1 MKEPCHA
8 SCLARPSGVSSSE
21 LPPGE
26 FSSVPCTTGF
36 RRRCAFTLIEL
47 LVVIAII
54 AILAAMLL
62 PALSRAKDKARRTQ
76 CMNNVKQITL
86 AIRLYAD
93 GYQDKLPKMDDG
105 NWCWDMPWDV
115 GDSMLPNMG
124 NTWRVFYCPDSGFTD
139 VDNSNL
145 WYFVPPTAVGMA
157 GAFHVIG
164 YAQTFPGTA
173 SLAPTNQNPSIVP
186 TAVTDTAKQITY
198 PPPPSTDRALLAD
211 ATISR
216 PGQSSIINRSANA
229 YTGVQGGFYK
239 QHRTSHMNG
248 SLPQGGNVGM
258 LDGHVEW
265 RKFQLMFPR
274 TAIGSGSPV
283 FWW

>member
-1 MKEPCHA
+1 L
-8 SCLARPSGVSSSE
+8 SGGRPAHR
-21 LPPGE
+21 L
-26 FSSVPCTTGF
+26 F
-36 RRRCAFTLIEL
+36 RTRNTISRGRLAFTLIEL

-62 PALSRAKDKARRTQ
+62 PALSRSKEKARRIQ

-93 GYQDKLPKMDDG
+93 SYADKLPPMDDG
-105 NWCWDMPWDV
+105 NWCWDFPWDV
-115 GDSMLPNMG
+115 GDSMLPNMA

-145 WYFVPPTAVGMA
+145 WYFVPPSGGSER

-173 SLAPTNQNPSIVP
+173 SLAPTNANLRIVP
-186 TAVTDTAKQITY
+186 TSITDTNRQITH
-198 PPPPSTDRALLAD
+198 PPPPSTDRALMAD

-216 PGQSSIINRSANA
+216 PGQTSTINRSANS
-229 YTGVQGGFYK
+229 YTGVQGGYMK
-239 QHRTSHMNG
+239 QHRTSHMEG
-248 SLPQGGNVGM
+248 SLPAGGNVGM

-265 RKFQLMFPR
+265 RKFQLMYPR
-274 TAIGSGSPV
+274 TATGSGSPV

>member
-1 MKEPCHA
+1 
-8 SCLARPSGVSSSE
+8 V
-21 LPPGE
+21 
-26 FSSVPCTTGF
+26 
-36 RRRCAFTLIEL
+36 AFTLIEL

-62 PALSRAKDKARRTQ
+62 PALSRAKDKARRIQ

-93 GYQDKLPKMDDG
+93 GYKDKLPVMDDG

-124 NTWRVFYCPDSGFTD
+124 NSWRVFYCPDSGFTD

-145 WYFVPPTAVGMA
+145 WYFVPPSSPSEV

-173 SLAPTNQNPSIVP
+173 SLAPTNWNFSIVP
-186 TAVTDTAKQITY
+186 TAITDTNRQIAY
-198 PPPPSTDRALLAD
+198 PPPPSTDRALLSD

-216 PGQSSIINRSANA
+216 PGQTSLINRSANS
-229 YTGVQGGFYK
+229 YTGVQGGYMK

-248 SLPQGGNVGM
+248 SLPAGGNVGM

-265 RKFQLMFPR
+265 RKFPQMLPR
-274 TAIGSGSPV
+274 TTIGSGSPV

>member
-1 MKEPCHA
+1 MREPCPDCQRA
-8 SCLARPSGVSSSE
+8 TLESRFPSALAIPAGKLRISDTVPSTS
-21 LPPGE
+21 
-26 FSSVPCTTGF
+26 
-36 RRRCAFTLIEL
+36 AFTLIEL

-62 PALSRAKDKARRTQ
+62 PALARSKDKARRIQ

-93 GYQDKLPKMDDG
+93 GYKDKLPLMDDG
-105 NWCWDMPWDV
+105 NWVWDMPWDV
-115 GDSMLPNMG
+115 GDSMLPNMAG
-124 NTWRVFYCPDSGFTD
+124 QWRVFYCPDSGFTD

-145 WYFVPPTAVGMA
+145 WYFVPPMGGNER

-173 SLAPTNQNPSIVP
+173 SLATTNQNPSIIP
-186 TAVTDTAKQITY
+186 TAITDTAKQITY
-198 PPPPSTDRALLAD
+198 PPPPATDRVLMAD
-211 ATISR
+211 TTMSG
-216 PGQSSIINRSANA
+216 PGQTSIINRGANS
-229 YTGVQGGFYK
+229 YTGIQGGYSK

-248 SLPQGGNVGM
+248 RVPAGGNLGM

-265 RKFQLMFPR
+265 RKFAQMYPR
-274 TAIGSGSPV
+274 TASGSGSPV

>member
-1 MKEPCHA
+1 MREPCH
-8 SCLARPSGVSSSE
+8 SGRLSPTKDPPPLVLRPNV
-21 LPPGE
+21 
-26 FSSVPCTTGF
+26 
-36 RRRCAFTLIEL
+36 RRGIAGMCWRSAFTLIEL

-76 CMNNVKQITL
+76 CMNNVKQVTL

-93 GYQDKLPKMDDG
+93 GYKDKLPPMDDG
-105 NWCWDMPWDV
+105 NWVWDMPWDI
-115 GDSMLPNMG
+115 GDSMMANIG
-124 NTWRVFYCPDSGFTD
+124 AQWRVFYCPDSGFTD

-145 WYFVPPTAVGMA
+145 WYFVPPMA
-157 GAFHVIG
+157 GNEQGAFHVIG

-173 SLAPTNQNPSIVP
+173 SLAVTNQNPSIVP
-186 TAVTDTAKQITY
+186 TALNDPVMQISY
-198 PPPPSTDRALLAD
+198 PPPPPTDRVLLAD
-211 ATISR
+211 ATMSK
-216 PGQSSIINRSANA
+216 PGQTSIINRSANS
-229 YTGVQGGFYK
+229 YTGIQGGYSK

-248 SLPQGGNVGM
+248 ALPAGGNLGM

-265 RKFQLMFPR
+265 RKFPQMYPR
-274 TAIGSGSPV
+274 TATGSGSPV